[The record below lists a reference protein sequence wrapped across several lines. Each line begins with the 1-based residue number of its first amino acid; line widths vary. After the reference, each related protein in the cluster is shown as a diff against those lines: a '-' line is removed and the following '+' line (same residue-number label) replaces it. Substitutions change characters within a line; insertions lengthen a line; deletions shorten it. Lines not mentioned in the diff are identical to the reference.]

1 MPKEKRSNLSNG
13 LKGLGISLAVLAVAA
28 GATAVLTKGFTQ
40 WGAAERLVMGG
51 NVVQKFVVDSVTS
64 GEALFLSTADEDVG
78 FVANLT
84 EGKLDINKKA
94 ILGDATT
101 EASLAAADFE
111 AGLAGYDVKLKEV
124 GQLEEYVMDPE
135 DELAKVSQ
143 LSLALWVQYDKDN
156 IAYLQNPIKVPY
168 FNAIR
173 FNYKISGERL
183 ITISNTSSYA
193 QEDEAPYFAYKK
205 RINTITT
212 LYDNVNLIEGTDTVL
227 NNDIVFSSYSKLGV
241 KDNTVEIVS
250 IEFIDT
256 VGGHA
261 NEFCWFSQY
270 PAE

>member
-13 LKGLGISLAVLAVAA
+13 IKGLGISLAVLAVAA

-51 NVVQKFVVDSVTS
+51 NVVQKFVVDSS
-64 GEALFLSTADEDVG
+64 GTFVSTADEDVG
-78 FVANLT
+78 FVADLT
-84 EGKLDINKKA
+84 EGKLDINKKL

-101 EASLAAADFE
+101 EASLSAADFE
-111 AGLAGYDVKLKEV
+111 ADLAGYDVKLTEV

-135 DELAKVSQ
+135 DEVAKVSQ
-143 LSLALWVQYDKDN
+143 LSLALWVEYDKDN

-193 QEDEAPYFAYKK
+193 GEDEAPYFAYKK

-212 LYDNVNLIEGTDTVL
+212 LYENVALIEGTDTVL

-261 NEFCWFSQY
+261 NEFCWFSQS

>member
-13 LKGLGISLAVLAVAA
+13 IKGLGISLAVLAVAA

-64 GEALFLSTADEDVG
+64 GEAVLVSTADEDVS
-78 FVANLT
+78 FVASLT

-101 EASLAAADFE
+101 DASLPAADFE
-111 AGLAGYDVKLKEV
+111 AMLKGCDVKLTEV

-135 DELAKVSQ
+135 DEVAKVSQ
-143 LSLALWVQYDKDN
+143 LSLDLWVEYDEDN
-156 IAYLQNPIKVPY
+156 LAYLQNPIKVPY

-183 ITISNTSSYA
+183 ITIGNTSAYA
-193 QEDEAPYFAYKK
+193 EEDEAPYFSYKK
-205 RINTITT
+205 RINTITN
-212 LYDNVNLIEGTDTVL
+212 LYDNVALIEGTDTLL
-227 NNDIVFSSYSKLGV
+227 NNEIVFMSFSKLGV

-250 IEFIDT
+250 IEFINT

-261 NEFCWFSQY
+261 NEFCWFSQS